1 METIALGIVQNIK
14 DLDTQMLLGINQMH
28 SAYWDSFMWLV
39 TDKYVWI
46 PLYISLIYV
55 IFRNHSPKAFL
66 WCAVAIGLMI
76 LITDNFNSQWLRPW
90 IGRLRPS
97 NLDNPISSMVH
108 VVNDYRGGPYGFPSS
123 HSSNTW
129 GIVFFVAFLFR
140 KYWLNS
146 FLAAWAILVCY
157 SRSYLG
163 VHYPG
168 DLFVGM
174 LLGLTGAILAYL
186 LFAYVTG
193 EKPKKEIKHGYLPV
207 IVVSVTFAGIII
219 ISFFYHF

>member
-1 METIALGIVQNIK
+1 METLVLGIVQNIK

-28 SAYWDSFMWLV
+28 SPYWDSFMWLV

-46 PLYISLIYV
+46 PLYLSLIYV
-55 IFRNHSPKAFL
+55 IFRNHSPKSFI

-146 FLAAWAILVCY
+146 FLAVWAILVCY

-174 LLGLTGAILAYL
+174 LLGLLGAMLAYL
-186 LFAYVTG
+186 LFVYVTG
-193 EKPKKEIKHGYLPV
+193 EKTKKEIKHGYIPV
-207 IVVSVTFAGIII
+207 IVVSVTFVGIII
-219 ISFFYHF
+219 TSFFYHF

>member
-1 METIALGIVQNIK
+1 MEMLALGILQDFSN
-14 DLDTQMLLGINQMH
+14 LDTQLLLAINRMH
-28 SAYWDSFMWLV
+28 APYWDSFMWLV
-39 TDKYVWI
+39 SDKHMWI
-46 PLYISLIYV
+46 PLYVSLVYV

-76 LITDNFNSQWLRPW
+76 LITDNFNSQLLRPA

-97 NLDNPISSMVH
+97 NLDNPVSSMVH

-129 GIVFFVAFLFR
+129 GIVFFIAFLFR

-146 FLAAWAILVCY
+146 FMAVWAIIVCY

-174 LLGLTGAILAYL
+174 LLGLLGASLTYC
-186 LFAYVTG
+186 LFAYATG
-193 EKPKKEIKHGYLPV
+193 EKPKEDLKHGYLPV
-207 IVVSVTFAGIII
+207 IVVSITFLSIIVA
-219 ISFFYHF
+219 SFFYRI